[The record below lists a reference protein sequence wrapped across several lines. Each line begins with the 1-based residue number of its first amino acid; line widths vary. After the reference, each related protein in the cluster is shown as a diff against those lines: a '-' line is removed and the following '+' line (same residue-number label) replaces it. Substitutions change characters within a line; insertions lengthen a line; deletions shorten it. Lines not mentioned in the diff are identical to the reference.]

1 MAIPGVRAMI
11 FDTFGTVV
19 DWRSSIARQGAA
31 FGAERGLGEVDWTG
45 LADQWRAGYHPAMDR
60 VRKGEMPWTPLDKLH
75 RGRLEELIP
84 EFGLESLDEAERDW
98 LNRVWHR
105 LDPWP
110 DSVPGLRRLSRKYLL
125 APLSNGNVTLL
136 ANMAKRA
143 GIPWDCIFAADVFK
157 HYKPDPETYLGAVEL
172 LGMEPG
178 EVMMVAAHNSDLA
191 AAASHGL
198 KTAYVNRPTEYG
210 PHQKIDFSPT
220 GDWDITA
227 VSMEEIAE
235 KMGC

>member
-60 VRKGEMPWTPLDKLH
+60 VRKGEMPWTPLDRLH
-75 RGRLEELIP
+75 RMRLEELIP
-84 EFGLESLDEAERDW
+84 DFGLENLDEAERDW

-136 ANMAKRA
+136 ADMAKRA

-178 EVMMVAAHNSDLA
+178 EVMMVAAHNSDLDV
-191 AAASHGL
+191 AASHGL

-210 PHQKIDFSPT
+210 PHQKIDFGPT
-220 GDWDITA
+220 GDWDLVA
-227 VSMEEIAE
+227 GSMEEIAG